1 MHEADTTVPNGHTSP
16 PVPEV
21 AATATQ
27 SAVDRKAEAMQR
39 VQDAKAR
46 AKEEA
51 KKRAQLHLKY

>member
-1 MHEADTTVPNGHTSP
+1 
-16 PVPEV
+16 V